1 MSESKQ
7 EQGILGR
14 LERWLPFKFR
24 RKSKEEK
31 QAEVV
36 RTEQDPS
43 RHGGLVPFS
52 NWGAPHP
59 LAQWMRGAFDDPFF
73 REPFS
78 RAGDLDRWFGD
89 FSPGHFQP
97 TIDVV
102 DETDAICVTA
112 ELPGLERDDIE
123 LQLEGGFLVVR
134 GEKRHQEEKNEKGVY
149 RSERYYGYFHRAVP
163 LPSDLDASKVE
174 AKFSQGVLTVRLPK
188 LPHAES
194 ETKRITVQG

>member
-1 MSESKQ
+1 MSDQKQ
-7 EQGILGR
+7 EQRILGR

-31 QAEVV
+31 QAEGV
-36 RTEQDPS
+36 RSERESS
-43 RHGGLVPFS
+43 RHGGLVPYAS
-52 NWGAPHP
+52 WGAPHP
-59 LAQWMRGAFDDPFF
+59 LAQWMAGVFDEPFF

-78 RAGDLDRWFGD
+78 RVGDLDRWFGD

-102 DETDAICVTA
+102 DEADAICVTA

-123 LQLEGGFLVVR
+123 LQIEGGFLVIR
-134 GEKRHQEEKNEKGVY
+134 GEKRHREERNEKGVY

-163 LPSDLDASKVE
+163 LPSDLDESKVE
-174 AKFSQGVLTVRLPK
+174 AKFARGVLTVHMPK
-188 LPHAES
+188 LPHAEG
-194 ETKRITVQG
+194 ETKRIPVQG